1 MDFAKYLRDSRQ
13 IIKQAN
19 KTKNKVQALKLL
31 DQHEEKWEEYTAEI
45 LTEIIINKN
54 MELDEV
60 HSELSYCWYKIKD
73 SMNIEELD
81 RYGDTLPD
89 EILDNN
95 WTKQQR
101 EQIDLIFAAIC
112 PKPEQCYKAE
122 KSENKIVK
130 IIKNT
135 LFYIFQSFVCLCNG
149 GKYLSPMPPS

>member
-13 IIKQAN
+13 TIKQAN

-60 HSELSYCWYKIKD
+60 HSELSYCWYKIKE
-73 SMNIEELD
+73 SMTIEELE

-112 PKPEQCYKAE
+112 PKPEQCYKSE
-122 KSENKIVK
+122 KSQNEFIKC
-130 IIKNT
+130 IINT
-135 LFYIFQSFVCLCNG
+135 FSKIFQSFVFLCNG
-149 GKYLSPMPPS
+149 RKYLSPMPPS